1 MLITTRNDFN
11 LLLSTVSHVTMIIFQ
26 NHLGFNYANLH
37 IKWNKCEIL
46 KIQIYQY

>member
-1 MLITTRNDFN
+1 MFITTRNDFN

-37 IKWNKCEIL
+37 IKWYKCEIL
-46 KIQIYQY
+46 KIQIH